1 MTTATEIITTD
12 SSTDKRAFL
21 ARIKENPG
29 ERATRLAYADW
40 LDENGEADAAMHQ
53 RRIGDQETVEGSRV
67 VTVARDG
74 QKMAKCGGRFS
85 VPIYCTAIYTAKRR
99 ADGLMTWRRT
109 GSYSDGTAGR
119 RPTGPMIDRATARA
133 EELGVPFVS
142 SVGHGNV
149 CD

>member
-1 MTTATEIITTD
+1 MTTATNDRFTRTG
-12 SSTDKRAFL
+12 FL
-21 ARIKENPG
+21 KAIKANPDNQV
-29 ERATRLAYADW
+29 TRHAYADW
-40 LDENGEADAAMHQ
+40 LEENGEADAAERQ

-74 QKMAKCGGRFS
+74 QKMAKCSRLWS
-85 VPIYCTAIYTAKRR
+85 VPIYCTAIYTAVRR
-99 ADGLMTWRRT
+99 RDGLLTWRRT